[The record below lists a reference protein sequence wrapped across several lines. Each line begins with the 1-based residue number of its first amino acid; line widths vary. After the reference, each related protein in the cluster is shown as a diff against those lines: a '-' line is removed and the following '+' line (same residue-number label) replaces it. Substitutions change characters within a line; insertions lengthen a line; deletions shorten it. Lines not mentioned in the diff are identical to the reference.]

1 MGAFVLQRS
10 EFMRVS
16 VLLLPEPARSV
27 FIVPNGE
34 NMYGDFQACSNPGTG
49 ALRSRSATAVR
60 LSGAGSVD
68 ETELLAYGK

>member
-1 MGAFVLQRS
+1 MH
-10 EFMRVS
+10 VS
-16 VLLLPEPARSV
+16 VLLLSEPARSV

-34 NMYGDFQACSNPGTG
+34 NMYSDFQACSKPATG

-60 LSGAGSVD
+60 LSGASSVD